1 MTIDRAPGVYVI
13 SQDEVGIVYKK
24 FGSPLPSN
32 RQIALNGEM
41 GWQVDTLGPGRHFH
55 SPLSYKVVKQKAIQ
69 IDKDE
74 IGLVTAND
82 GASLPTGKMFGKV
95 VEECDDFQDGRAF
108 IKNGGQRGRQLGI
121 LRNGI
126 YRINTQL
133 FSVEIRKITSIYDYQ
148 IGLVEAKDGKPL
160 PIGKTFGD
168 AVECNN
174 FEDAQAFID
183 NGGYRGQ
190 QLKILT
196 NGKYAINTE
205 LFKIKTVELIKI
217 RVNEVGLVEARDGQP
232 LPLGQNFGKVVEC
245 GTFQDAEAFIKNG
258 GQQGNQLAI
267 LPPGIHYINTELFK
281 VHNVPVINIRS
292 GEIGLV
298 IAQDG
303 AELPPGQ
310 ILGKAVDCDNFQ
322 NAEAF
327 LNNGGQQGKQRA
339 ILTEGYYRINTEL
352 FTVVTT
358 DNAKQ
363 YGLKPEQLKVY
374 RVESGKI
381 GIVTTFDG
389 KPLPGGDIAGAVIE
403 GHNKFQ
409 EPQEFIDKG
418 GYRGLQEEF
427 IEEGFWSL
435 NPWFVEVEQV
445 PLTNIKTGTVGV
457 LISNVGKNSQANQEQ
472 TTYGSQFNIVPIGYK
487 GIQNIPIEAGTHPIN
502 TRVKSIVIVPA
513 HEITL
518 DWTNRDKPATNYD
531 SNLKTLELRSKDG
544 FILKL
549 EVTQVI
555 NIAPKNSPKMI
566 SRVGSPNANSFQ
578 QVEEEGGVLSPL
590 SKGAVKYSSIKNLV
604 NRVLASMVDNYFRN
618 SAQDYNAL
626 DFLQQRE
633 QIQERATE
641 DIKSAL
647 NAYGVEAVGT
657 FINEIGLPAELQHL
671 IQTPTINDNLNSLEK
686 FLLWCAGADHHILAQ
701 KECLTERYKYTAI
714 GTTVL
719 LTSTTAIFSGGY
731 ALWTVFGSVAAS
743 CVGGTFWSFIVFNLD
758 RFLILSSKRKQTDSN
773 LNFPFIAATS
783 LRLII
788 AFLLSFVV
796 AKPLELRLFEKEINQ
811 KIEQDK
817 NETAKEQLTEPIKDL
832 EQEIQALN
840 IEKNKYKNE
849 WQDAEYAANAEAEG
863 TQGTGQLGKG
873 IVYQDKRNYADEIKQ
888 QFIELDNKVKEK
900 EDKIDKLK
908 ERNLILQSPESNL
921 EQLNQEKIDKES
933 NGFLARLVALEEL
946 SKDDPNIRNINWLIT
961 ALFVTIEISPILVKL
976 LSGKGP
982 YDYLL
987 EQKESQ
993 EVYNEYFRI
1002 QKEQRL
1008 QLSEGNSK
1016 QYMKKIKEF
1025 EE

>member
-1 MTIDRAPGVYVI
+1 MAIDRVPGVYVI

-41 GWQVDTLGPGRHFH
+41 GWQVDTLGPGRHFR
-55 SPLSYKVVKQKAIQ
+55 SRLTYKVFKQKAIQ

-108 IKNGGQRGRQLGI
+108 INNGGQRGRQLGI

-133 FSVEIRKITSIYDYQ
+133 FSVEIRPITHINDYE

-168 AVECNN
+168 AVECKN
-174 FEDAQAFID
+174 FEDAQAFIN
-183 NGGYRGQ
+183 NGGYRSQ

-196 NGKYAINTE
+196 TGKYAINTE
-205 LFKIKTVELIKI
+205 LFKIKRVELIKI
-217 RVNEVGLVEARDGQP
+217 GVNEVGLVEARDGEP

-267 LPPGIHYINTELFK
+267 IPPGIHYINTELFK

-310 ILGKAVDCDNFQ
+310 ILAKAVDCDNFQ

-327 LNNGGQQGKQRA
+327 VKNGGQQGKQRA
-339 ILTEGYYRINTEL
+339 IITEGYYRINTEL

-363 YGLKPEQLKVY
+363 YGLNPEQLKVY

-389 KPLPGGDIAGAVIE
+389 KPLPGGDIAGPVIE

-445 PLTNIKTGTVGV
+445 PLTNIKSGTVGV

-472 TTYGSQFNIVPIGYK
+472 TTYGSQFNIGYK

-502 TRVKSIVIVPA
+502 TRVKSIVIVPV

-518 DWTNRDKPATNYD
+518 DWRTDKNKPATNYD
-531 SNLKTLELRSKDG
+531 YNLETLKLRSKDG
-544 FILKL
+544 FILNL

-555 NIAPKNSPKMI
+555 NISPKNSPKMI
-566 SRVGSPNANSFQ
+566 SRVGSPNANSYK
-578 QVEEEGGVLSPL
+578 QVEEQGGVLSCL
-590 SKGAVKYSSIKNLV
+590 SNGAVKYSSIKNLV
-604 NRVLASMVDNYFRN
+604 NRVLEPMVDNYFRN
-618 SAQDYNAL
+618 SAQEYNVL
-626 DFLQQRE
+626 DFLQQRD

-641 DIKSAL
+641 HIKSAL

-671 IQTPTINDNLNSLEK
+671 IQAPTIKDNLNSLEK
-686 FLLWCAGADHHILAQ
+686 FLLWSAGADHDILAQ

-731 ALWTVFGSVAAS
+731 AIFTVFGSVAAS

-758 RFLILSSKRKQTDSN
+758 RFLILSSKRRKSDSN
-773 LNFPFIAATS
+773 SNLPFIAATS
-783 LRLII
+783 LRLLI
-788 AFLLSFVV
+788 ALLLSFVV

-811 KIEQDK
+811 KIKQNK
-817 NETAKEQLTEPIKDL
+817 NEIREEKINEPIKEL
-832 EQEIQALN
+832 EQEIKELN
-840 IEKNKYKNE
+840 KEKDKYKNE
-849 WQDAEYAANAEAEG
+849 WKDAENVANAEAEG
-863 TQGTGQLGKG
+863 TQGTGQFGKG

-888 QFIELDNKVKEK
+888 KFIELDNKVKDK
-900 EDKIDKLK
+900 EEKIDKLRQ

-921 EQLNQEKIDKES
+921 EQLNQEQIDKES
-933 NGFLARLVALEEL
+933 DGFLARLVALEEL

-993 EVYNEYFRI
+993 ENYNEYFRI
-1002 QKEQRL
+1002 KKEQRL
-1008 QLSEGNSK
+1008 LLSEELSK
-1016 QYMKKIKEF
+1016 KYMKKINDF
-1025 EE
+1025 EQ

>member
-1 MTIDRAPGVYVI
+1 MAIDRAPGVYVI

-55 SPLSYKVVKQKAIQ
+55 SPLSYKVVKQKAIH

-82 GASLPTGKMFGKV
+82 GASLATGKMFGKV
-95 VEECDDFQDGRAF
+95 IEECDDFQDGRSF

-133 FSVEIRKITSIYDYQ
+133 FSVEIRPIIHIHDYE

-196 NGKYAINTE
+196 TGKYAINTE
-205 LFKIKTVELIKI
+205 LFKIKRVELIKI
-217 RVNEVGLVEARDGQP
+217 GVNEVGLLEARDGQP

-267 LPPGIHYINTELFK
+267 LPPGVHYINTELFK
-281 VHNVPVINIRS
+281 VNNVPVINIRS

-327 LNNGGQQGKQRA
+327 VNNGGQQGKQRT
-339 ILTEGYYRINTEL
+339 IITEGYYRINTEL

-389 KPLPGGDIAGAVIE
+389 KPLPRGEIAGAVLE

-409 EPQEFIDKG
+409 EPQEFIEKG

-445 PLTNIKTGTVGV
+445 PLTNIKAGTVGV
-457 LISNVGKNSQANQEQ
+457 LISNVGKNSQATQEQ
-472 TTYGSQFNIVPIGYK
+472 TTHGSQFNIVPIGYK

-502 TRVKSIVIVPA
+502 TKVKNIIIVPA
-513 HEITL
+513 HEITF
-518 DWTNRDKPATNYD
+518 DWTNRDKPTTNYD
-531 SNLKTLELRSKDG
+531 SNLNTLKLRSKDG
-544 FILKL
+544 FILNI

-555 NIAPKNSPKMI
+555 NIASQNSPKMI

-578 QVEEEGGVLSPL
+578 QVEEQAGVLSPL
-590 SKGAVKYSSIKNLV
+590 SKDAVKYSSIKNLV
-604 NRVLASMVDNYFRN
+604 NRVLEPMVGNYFRN

-626 DFLQQRE
+626 DFLQQRD

-641 DIKSAL
+641 YIKSAL

-657 FINEIGLPAELQHL
+657 FINEIGLPAELQYL

-731 ALWTVFGSVAAS
+731 ALFTVFGSVAAS

-758 RFLILSSKRKQTDSN
+758 RFLILSSKRKETELN
-773 LNFPFIAATS
+773 LNLPFIAATS
-783 LRLII
+783 LRLLI
-788 AFLLSFVV
+788 ALLLSFVV

-811 KIEQDK
+811 KIEQNK
-817 NETAKEQLTEPIKDL
+817 NEIAKEKLTEPIKEL
-832 EQEIQALN
+832 EQEIQSLN
-840 IEKNKYKNE
+840 KDKNKYKNE

-921 EQLNQEKIDKES
+921 EELNQEKIDKES

-987 EQKESQ
+987 EQKENQ
-993 EVYNEYFRI
+993 EVYNEYVRI
-1002 QKEQRL
+1002 KKEQRL
-1008 QLSEGNSK
+1008 QLSEGSSK
-1016 QYMKKIKEF
+1016 KYMRQIKEF